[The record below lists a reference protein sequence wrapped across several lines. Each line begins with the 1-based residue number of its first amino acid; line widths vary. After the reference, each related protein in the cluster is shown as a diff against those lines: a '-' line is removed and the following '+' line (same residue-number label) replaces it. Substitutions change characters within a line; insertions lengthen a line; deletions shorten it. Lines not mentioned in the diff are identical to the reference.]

1 MNFDEKDIEF
11 FEKFNGFENKIYDEI
26 LYHFKS
32 LHDKINS
39 LEKHPKINKK
49 NLELTKQDMED
60 FVNPNRMYDR
70 LGVDILAIAIAGNLI
85 PIADP
90 DKGGNLLPETMIL
103 RQNLTD
109 TYGYIIPSVCM
120 YDSLTLE
127 EYNFEIWVRCKKV
140 YSGKLTED
148 DLKQNNPREIIKSL
162 YKVCFDYAHYIIT
175 KTDVQKLME
184 LIRADN
190 PTLVNDIIPAYLNPI
205 DLKHIFANLIQRRVG
220 IKDITLVFEILNEY
234 GRQTQDVSELTDII
248 EKELSL
254 PINY

>member
-1 MNFDEKDIEF
+1 MNFKEKDIEF

-26 LYHFKS
+26 LHNYKS

-49 NLELTKQDMED
+49 NLELAKQDMED

-70 LGVDILAIAIAGNLI
+70 LGVDVLSIVIAEKLV

-90 DKGGNLLPETMIL
+90 DMGGNLLPETMML

-109 TYGYIIPSVCM
+109 TYGYIIPSVRM
-120 YDSLTLE
+120 LDSLTLE
-127 EYNFEIWVRCKKV
+127 DYNFEIWIRCRKV
-140 YSGKLTED
+140 HSGKISED
-148 DLKQNNPREIIKSL
+148 DLRQNNPREIIKSL
-162 YKVCFDYAHYIIT
+162 YKACFDYVHFIFT

-184 LIRADN
+184 LVCSQD
-190 PTLVNDIIPAYLNPI
+190 PTLVNDIIPTYLNPI

-234 GRQTQDVSELTDII
+234 ARQTQDVSELTDII
-248 EKELSL
+248 EKKLSL
-254 PINY
+254 LINY